1 MFHRLIHYNSLSIR
15 TMASN
20 FILMTILGLTQL
32 LINSI
37 LSTIRMKMIAIILWC
52 NLIIISLSHI
62 NSNSL
67 IFRHILMIKHRSW
80 LTRLSHQVKISSSVN
95 RLLNDSTVTSL
106 QSRLKIDRII
116 NMIITVILLI
126 KLNKLLIPLNLIKTV
141 NQSF

>member
-1 MFHRLIHYNSLSIR
+1 MFHRLIHYNSLSIH

-37 LSTIRMKMIAIILWC
+37 LFTIRMKMIAIILWC

-62 NSNSL
+62 NSNRL

-80 LTRLSHQVKISSSVN
+80 LTRLSHQVKMSSSVN

-116 NMIITVILLI
+116 NMIITVILLR

-141 NQSF
+141 NQ